1 MTTIYFKDANGQK
14 VSVEVTDEVAVAD
27 AEMRRAEWRN
37 DAKERYYRDPKLS
50 NLNDHDEE
58 LTAKDSNPE
67 DKLIA
72 YEDKLE
78 MSAKLAAALKT
89 LTPEQIELVKMLKA
103 GMSVTEIAARLGVD
117 KSAISH
123 RRKRIQE
130 KIKKF
135 LD

>member
-1 MTTIYFKDANGQK
+1 MTTIYIIDADGKKLAVQ
-14 VSVEVTDEVAVAD
+14 VTDEVAA
-27 AEMRRAEWRN
+27 AECETRRAEWRN
-37 DAKERYYRDPKLS
+37 DSKEEYYRDKKLG

-58 LTAKDSNPE
+58 LACEQSNPE
-67 DKLIA
+67 AMRIA
-72 YEDKLE
+72 AEERAGLR
-78 MSAKLAAALKT
+78 AALTAALKT

-103 GMSVTEIAARLGVD
+103 GLSVNAIAAKLGVD

-135 LD
+135 LK